1 MKHLILVLG
10 ILLATSGAWGALPEV
25 SVNAD
30 PRNGGAPL
38 VVDFVAAATDDVA
51 LATWEFAFEAP
62 EVVDA
67 SAAISGTTVVVTTSH
82 TYTVPGVY
90 TWTFTAYDAGGST
103 SATGTITVLAPT
115 PTPTSTRTSTPTA
128 TPTPTVTNTATFT
141 PTRTPTVTATTT
153 PFLKPR
159 QRHYDGY
166 SMLELAWG
174 AASNG
179 VLAIPIRG
187 GVRPGRIYLIQT
199 TPGTASDGYDIYI
212 RDRHGADLLNGAGV
226 NPPTSEARFMPV
238 RILDASGTHAVDSV
252 LVEDATVEVNGAG
265 SGGGS
270 TLNVFTLN

>member
-1 MKHLILVLG
+1 MKRIALVLG
-10 ILLATSGAWGALPEV
+10 ILLVGGGAWAALPEV
-25 SVNAD
+25 SVSAD
-30 PRNGGAPL
+30 PTSGGAPL
-38 VVDFVAAATDDVA
+38 VVDFIAAATDDVA

-82 TYTVPGVY
+82 TYTTPGVY
-90 TWTFTAYDAGGST
+90 VWTFTAYDAGGST

-115 PTPTSTRTSTPTA
+115 PTPTSTRTPTATFTSTPTS
-128 TPTPTVTNTATFT
+128 T

-153 PFLKPR
+153 PFLKPK

-179 VLAIPIRG
+179 VLAIPIRA

-199 TPGTASDGYDIYI
+199 TPGTAADGYDIYI
-212 RDRHGADLLNGAGV
+212 RDKHGADLLNGAGV
-226 NPPTSEARFMPV
+226 NPPTGEARFVPV
-238 RILDASGTHAVDSV
+238 RILNASGTHAVDSV